1 MGREEIIEERAVSLI
16 ELKDS
21 LEKINK
27 RDKELSF
34 RANRVNE
41 YLAHFTNLKLKQV
54 NELKEKL
61 EKLEI
66 PRLKEKIIIKI
77 IDILPES
84 NDDLRVILSGE
95 AVTIN
100 PENMEKI
107 IKTVKEYVKKK

>member
-1 MGREEIIEERAVSLI
+1 MGREETIEERAISLT
-16 ELKDS
+16 ELKENLDTI
-21 LEKINK
+21 KK

-34 RANRVNE
+34 RANRVHE
-41 YLAHFTNLKLKQV
+41 YLGNFTILKLKEAK
-54 NELKEKL
+54 ELKEKL

-66 PRLKEKIIIKI
+66 PRLKERIIIKI
-77 IDILPES
+77 IDLLPES

-107 IKTVKEYVKKK
+107 INTVKEYVK